1 MQTPRSRAF
10 TLIELL
16 VVIAI
21 IALLIG
27 VLLPALGTARRSAQD
42 LACKVRMR
50 ELGTANLLYAHDN
63 NDQTMPTNQVELEPG
78 GRTRNWAY
86 TFAYYNG
93 PRIDEGYMIEYMQE
107 VQDSVSCPVNRREDP
122 WGEYE
127 DQANNGIT
135 FLYGGDDLNFDYTFV
150 GDAGGAKT
158 YADFDVRM
166 LISPAGGRPTQ
177 YTGAFAE
184 AWINSDAF
192 ESMRGLP
199 LIVEE
204 SSYWYNNNKPG
215 VGVTD
220 GLWGNLD
227 EWTTRHGPPSGK
239 GGMTFFQDGT
249 VDRFVPPAAYENE
262 DITGTPYQ
270 TRGFNSHDIYLIA
283 NGGTLVRRLSGIGL
297 GYGKVNDYRR

>member
-1 MQTPRSRAF
+1 MRIRGSRAF

-27 VLLPALGTARRSAQD
+27 ILLPALGTARKAAQD
-42 LACKVRMR
+42 LSCKVRVR
-50 ELGTANLLYAHDN
+50 ELGLASQLYAHDN
-63 NDQTMPTNQVELEPG
+63 NDQMMPTNQVDLEPG

-86 TFAYYNG
+86 TFEYRNG
-93 PRIDEGYMIEYMQE
+93 PRIDEGYLIEYVEETQE
-107 VQDSVSCPVNRREDP
+107 AVSCPINRREDP
-122 WGEYE
+122 LGEYE
-127 DQANNGIT
+127 DPLNNGMQ

-158 YADFDVRM
+158 YADFDVRY
-166 LISPAGGRPTQ
+166 LSDPAGSRPPQ

-184 AWINSDAF
+184 AWLESGAF
-192 ESMRGLP
+192 EPMAGLP
-199 LIVEE
+199 VIVEE
-204 SSYWYNNNKPG
+204 SSYWYNNNKTG

-227 EWTTRHGPPSGK
+227 EWTTRHGPASSR

-249 VDRFVPPAAYENE
+249 VDLFSPPAAYENE
-262 DITGTPYQ
+262 DITAPPFQ
-270 TRGFNSHDIYLIA
+270 TKGFNSHDIYLIA
-283 NGGTLVRRLSGIGL
+283 NRGTLIRRLSGVGL
-297 GYGKVNDYRR
+297 GYGKVNDYTR